1 MTRWQ
6 WQWQILF
13 PLFLLVRCKQGHMH
27 KVWSVCLCLHASRR
41 KFQLKT
47 LNINIYKY
55 YIIYFTLLLL
65 QLYIPSLFL
74 LQSFSLS
81 SAIAWV
87 SESLTLFFFFFFFFV
102 SATPPTPKQ
111 NAEQQWRRNKDTMR
125 SVDCGSYFADKE
137 DWFELWS
144 RVTFFLFSSLFSSGL
159 LSFCG

>member
-1 MTRWQ
+1 MTQ
-6 WQWQILF
+6 WVLLSLFAKWQILF

-87 SESLTLFFFFFFFFV
+87 SESLTLFFFFFFFFFFV

-125 SVDCGSYFADKE
+125 SVEAILPTRRTGLN
-137 DWFELWS
+137 FE
-144 RVTFFLFSSLFSSGL
+144 VG
-159 LSFCG
+159 